1 MIYINYLYIRLL
13 SIYNFETKINLLK
26 QDSKIMKNLF
36 EFILRPFFKK
46 RPTVPVLRFDGVI
59 GTGGGL
65 GKGRI
70 NAENLESNIKKAFS
84 TSKPSAVAIII
95 NSPGGSPVQ
104 SSLIYQR
111 VRYFAEKKDVPILV
125 FIEDVAASG
134 GYYIACAGD
143 EIYVDENSIVGSIG
157 VIYAGFGFDK
167 LIKKYGIERRIFTTG
182 KYKSILDSFQKQKL
196 SDVKK
201 LKSIQTEIF
210 KNFKDIVLK
219 SRIKKINKQNKN
231 IFSGSFWTGKE
242 AIKLGLV
249 DGIGDLKT
257 IMEKKFGE
265 KLRYVSIK
273 PKKSLLKGILSKSF
287 YSKDLLDTKKI
298 INDMMT
304 YMESRNIWGS
314 YGF

>member
-1 MIYINYLYIRLL
+1 ML
-13 SIYNFETKINLLK
+13 NFLKKKKI
-26 QDSKIMKNLF
+26 I
-36 EFILRPFFKK
+36 
-46 RPTVPVLRFDGVI
+46 PVVYMSGII
-59 GTGGGL
+59 GDIGGL
-65 GKGRI
+65 RKGI
-70 NAENLESNIKKAFS
+70 TLSSIEDLLEKAFKIKKSA
-84 TSKPSAVAIII
+84 AVAIII

-104 SSLIYQR
+104 SSLIYKR
-111 VRYFAEKKDVPILV
+111 IKKLSKKNKTKVIFFV
-125 FIEDVAASG
+125 EDVAASG

-157 VIYAGFGFDK
+157 VIYTSFGFDK

-210 KNFKDIVLK
+210 KNFKDVVLK

-231 IFSGSFWTGKE
+231 IFSGSFWAGKE

-265 KLRYVSIK
+265 KLRYVPIK
-273 PKKSLLKGILSKSF
+273 PKKSFLKGILSKSF
-287 YSKDLLDTKKI
+287 YSKDLVDTKKI

-304 YMESRNIWGS
+304 YMESRNIWGR

>member
-1 MIYINYLYIRLL
+1 ML
-13 SIYNFETKINLLK
+13 NFLK
-26 QDSKIMKNLF
+26 
-36 EFILRPFFKK
+36 KK
-46 RPTVPVLRFDGVI
+46 KTIPVVYMSGII
-59 GTGGGL
+59 GNIGGL
-65 GKGRI
+65 RKGI
-70 NAENLESNIKKAFS
+70 TLTSVEDLLEKAFNIKKSA
-84 TSKPSAVAIII
+84 AVAIII

-104 SSLIYQR
+104 SSLIYKR
-111 VRYFAEKKDVPILV
+111 IKKLAKKNKTKVIFFV
-125 FIEDVAASG
+125 EDVAASG

-157 VIYAGFGFDK
+157 VIYTSFGFDK

-265 KLRYVSIK
+265 KLRYVPIK
-273 PKKSLLKGILSKSF
+273 PKKSILKGILSKSF

-304 YMESRNIWGS
+304 YMESRNIWGR

>member
-1 MIYINYLYIRLL
+1 ML
-13 SIYNFETKINLLK
+13 NFLK
-26 QDSKIMKNLF
+26 
-36 EFILRPFFKK
+36 KK
-46 RPTVPVLRFDGVI
+46 KTIPVVYMSGII
-59 GTGGGL
+59 GNIGGL
-65 GKGRI
+65 RKGI
-70 NAENLESNIKKAFS
+70 TLTSVEDLLEKAFNIKKSA
-84 TSKPSAVAIII
+84 AVAIII

-104 SSLIYQR
+104 SSLIYKR
-111 VRYFAEKKDVPILV
+111 IKKLAKKNKTKVIFFV
-125 FIEDVAASG
+125 EDVAASG

-157 VIYAGFGFDK
+157 VIYASFGFDK

-273 PKKSLLKGILSKSF
+273 PKKSFLKGILSKSF

-304 YMESRNIWGS
+304 YMESRNIWGR

>member
-1 MIYINYLYIRLL
+1 MLDFLKKKKIIPIVYISGIIGNIGGLRNGITIS
-13 SIYNFETKINLLK
+13 SIENLLEK
-26 QDSKIMKNLF
+26 A
-36 EFILRPFFKK
+36 FK
-46 RPTVPVLRFDGVI
+46 
-59 GTGGGL
+59 
-65 GKGRI
+65 
-70 NAENLESNIKKAFS
+70 IKKSA
-84 TSKPSAVAIII
+84 AVAIII

-104 SSLIYQR
+104 SSLIYKR
-111 VRYFAEKKDVPILV
+111 IKKLAKKNKTKVIFFV
-125 FIEDVAASG
+125 EDVAASG

-157 VIYAGFGFDK
+157 VIYASFGFDK

-210 KNFKDIVLK
+210 KNFKNIVLK
-219 SRIKKINKQNKN
+219 NRIKKINKQNKN

-257 IMEKKFGE
+257 VMEKKFGE
-265 KLRYVSIK
+265 RLKYVPIK
-273 PKKSLLKGILSKSF
+273 PKKSFLKGILSKSF
-287 YSKDLLDTKKI
+287 YSRDLVDTKKI

-304 YMESRNIWGS
+304 YIESRNIWGR

>member
-1 MIYINYLYIRLL
+1 ML
-13 SIYNFETKINLLK
+13 NFLKKKKI
-26 QDSKIMKNLF
+26 I
-36 EFILRPFFKK
+36 
-46 RPTVPVLRFDGVI
+46 PVVHMSGII
-59 GTGGGL
+59 GNIGGL
-65 GKGRI
+65 REGI
-70 NAENLESNIKKAFS
+70 TLTSIEDLLEKAFKIKKPA
-84 TSKPSAVAIII
+84 AVAIII

-104 SSLIYQR
+104 SSLIYKR
-111 VRYFAEKKDVPILV
+111 IKKLSKKNKTKVIFFV
-125 FIEDVAASG
+125 EDVAASG

-157 VIYAGFGFDK
+157 VIYASFGFDK

-265 KLRYVSIK
+265 KLRYIPIK
-273 PKKSLLKGILSKSF
+273 PKKSFLKGILSKSF
-287 YSKDLLDTKKI
+287 YSRDLVDTKKI

-304 YMESRNIWGS
+304 YMESRNIWGR

>member
-1 MIYINYLYIRLL
+1 ML
-13 SIYNFETKINLLK
+13 NFLKKKKI
-26 QDSKIMKNLF
+26 
-36 EFILRPFFKK
+36 
-46 RPTVPVLRFDGVI
+46 VPVVYMSGII
-59 GTGGGL
+59 GNVGALKNGITISSTQDL
-65 GKGRI
+65 
-70 NAENLESNIKKAFS
+70 LEKAFKIKNS
-84 TSKPSAVAIII
+84 AAVALII
-95 NSPGGSPVQ
+95 NSPGGSPTQ
-104 SSLIYQR
+104 SSLIYKR
-111 VRYFAEKKDVPILV
+111 IKKLAKKNNTKVIFFV
-125 FIEDVAASG
+125 EDVAASG

-157 VIYAGFGFDK
+157 VIYTSFGFDK

-182 KYKSILDSFQKQKL
+182 KYKSILDSFQQQKL

-210 KNFKDIVLK
+210 KNFKNIVLK
-219 SRIKKINKQNKN
+219 NRIKKINKQNKN

-249 DGIGDLKT
+249 YGIGDLKT

-265 KLRYVSIK
+265 KLRYVPIK
-273 PKKSLLKGILSKSF
+273 PKKSFLKGILSKSF
-287 YSKDLLDTKKI
+287 YSKDLVDTKKI

-304 YMESRNIWGS
+304 YIESRNIWGR

>member
-1 MIYINYLYIRLL
+1 ML
-13 SIYNFETKINLLK
+13 NFLKKKKI
-26 QDSKIMKNLF
+26 I
-36 EFILRPFFKK
+36 
-46 RPTVPVLRFDGVI
+46 PVVHMSGII
-59 GTGGGL
+59 GNIGGL
-65 GKGRI
+65 RKGMTI
-70 NAENLESNIKKAFS
+70 SSTEDLLEKAFKIKDS
-84 TSKPSAVAIII
+84 AAVAIII

-104 SSLIYQR
+104 SSLIYKR
-111 VRYFAEKKDVPILV
+111 IKKLAKKKKTKVIC

-201 LKSIQTEIF
+201 LKSIQREIF

-265 KLRYVSIK
+265 KLRYVPIK
-273 PKKSLLKGILSKSF
+273 PKKSFLKSILSKSF
-287 YSKDLLDTKKI
+287 YSKDLVDTKKI
-298 INDMMT
+298 INDMMS
-304 YMESRNIWGS
+304 YMESRNIWGR

>member
-1 MIYINYLYIRLL
+1 MLNFLKKKKIIPVIYISGIIVNI
-13 SIYNFETKINLLK
+13 
-26 QDSKIMKNLF
+26 
-36 EFILRPFFKK
+36 
-46 RPTVPVLRFDGVI
+46 
-59 GTGGGL
+59 GGL
-65 GKGRI
+65 RKGI
-70 NAENLESNIKKAFS
+70 TISSIEDLLEKAFKIKNS
-84 TSKPSAVAIII
+84 AAVAIII

-104 SSLIYQR
+104 SSLIYKR
-111 VRYFAEKKDVPILV
+111 IKKLAKKNNTKVIFFV
-125 FIEDVAASG
+125 EDVAASG

-157 VIYAGFGFDK
+157 VIYASFGFDK

-201 LKSIQTEIF
+201 LKSIQMEIF
-210 KNFKDIVLK
+210 KNFKNIVLK

-231 IFSGSFWTGKE
+231 IFSGSFWVGKE

-257 IMEKKFGE
+257 VMEKKFGE
-265 KLRYVSIK
+265 KLRYVLIK
-273 PKKSLLKGILSKSF
+273 PKKTFLKSIFSKSF
-287 YSKDLLDTKKI
+287 YSKDLVDTKKI

-304 YMESRNIWGS
+304 YMESRNIWGR

>member
-1 MIYINYLYIRLL
+1 ML
-13 SIYNFETKINLLK
+13 NFLKKKKIIPIVHI
-26 QDSKIMKNLF
+26 SGI
-36 EFILRPFFKK
+36 
-46 RPTVPVLRFDGVI
+46 I
-59 GTGGGL
+59 GNIGGL
-65 GKGRI
+65 RNGI
-70 NAENLESNIKKAFS
+70 TISSIEDLLEKAFKIKKSA
-84 TSKPSAVAIII
+84 AVAIII

-104 SSLIYQR
+104 SSLIYKR
-111 VRYFAEKKDVPILV
+111 IKKLAKKNKTKVIFFV
-125 FIEDVAASG
+125 EDVAASG

-157 VIYAGFGFDK
+157 VIYASFGFDK
-167 LIKKYGIERRIFTTG
+167 LIKKHGIERRIFTTG

-210 KNFKDIVLK
+210 KNFKNIVLK

-257 IMEKKFGE
+257 VMEKKFGE
-265 KLRYVSIK
+265 KLKYVPIK
-273 PKKSLLKGILSKSF
+273 PKKSFLKGILSKSF
-287 YSKDLLDTKKI
+287 YSRDLVDTKKI

-304 YMESRNIWGS
+304 YIESRNIWGR

>member
-1 MIYINYLYIRLL
+1 ML
-13 SIYNFETKINLLK
+13 NFLK
-26 QDSKIMKNLF
+26 
-36 EFILRPFFKK
+36 KK
-46 RPTVPVLRFDGVI
+46 KTIPVVYMSGII
-59 GTGGGL
+59 GNIGGL
-65 GKGRI
+65 RKGI
-70 NAENLESNIKKAFS
+70 TLTSVEDLLEKAFNIKKSA
-84 TSKPSAVAIII
+84 AVAIII

-104 SSLIYQR
+104 SSLIYKR
-111 VRYFAEKKDVPILV
+111 IKKLAKKNKTKVIFFV
-125 FIEDVAASG
+125 EDVAASG

-157 VIYAGFGFDK
+157 VIYTSFGFDK

-265 KLRYVSIK
+265 KLRYVPIK
-273 PKKSLLKGILSKSF
+273 PKKSFLKGILSKSF

-304 YMESRNIWGS
+304 YMESRNIWGR

>member
-1 MIYINYLYIRLL
+1 ML
-13 SIYNFETKINLLK
+13 NFLKKKKI
-26 QDSKIMKNLF
+26 
-36 EFILRPFFKK
+36 
-46 RPTVPVLRFDGVI
+46 VPVVYMSGII
-59 GTGGGL
+59 GNVGALKNGITISSTQDL
-65 GKGRI
+65 
-70 NAENLESNIKKAFS
+70 LEKAFKIKNS
-84 TSKPSAVAIII
+84 AAVALII
-95 NSPGGSPVQ
+95 NSPGGSPTQ
-104 SSLIYQR
+104 SSLIYKR
-111 VRYFAEKKDVPILV
+111 IKKLAKKNKTKVIFFV
-125 FIEDVAASG
+125 EDVAASG

-143 EIYVDENSIVGSIG
+143 EIYADENSIVGSIG
-157 VIYAGFGFDK
+157 VIYASFGFDK

-182 KYKSILDSFQKQKL
+182 KYKSILDSFQKQNL

-210 KNFKDIVLK
+210 KNFKDVVLK

-231 IFSGSFWTGKE
+231 IFSGSFWAGKE

-265 KLRYVSIK
+265 KLRYVPIK
-273 PKKSLLKGILSKSF
+273 PKKSFLKGILSKSF
-287 YSKDLLDTKKI
+287 YSKDLVDTKKI

-304 YMESRNIWGS
+304 YMESRNIWGR

>member
-1 MIYINYLYIRLL
+1 ML
-13 SIYNFETKINLLK
+13 NFLK
-26 QDSKIMKNLF
+26 
-36 EFILRPFFKK
+36 KK
-46 RPTVPVLRFDGVI
+46 KTIPVVYMSGII
-59 GTGGGL
+59 GNIGGL
-65 GKGRI
+65 RKGI
-70 NAENLESNIKKAFS
+70 TLTSVEDLLEKAFNIKKSA
-84 TSKPSAVAIII
+84 AVAIII

-104 SSLIYQR
+104 SSLIYKR
-111 VRYFAEKKDVPILV
+111 IKKLSKKNKTKVIFFV
-125 FIEDVAASG
+125 EDVAASG

-157 VIYAGFGFDK
+157 VIYTSFGFDK

-273 PKKSLLKGILSKSF
+273 PKKSFLKGILSKSF

-304 YMESRNIWGS
+304 YIESRNIWGR